1 MDYEFKSD
9 IRTADY
15 WILSMYNTYHSLV
28 GVVNIVFF
36 ASMVALCYRF
46 WNVVKPLPQAFMFL
60 GLILIPIIHPFGV
73 YLKSKS
79 QMLLV
84 PKDGVTLKF
93 GMTGIRVIVGDKEE
107 MIRWNKVRGVTER
120 CGMVIIYSDAA
131 HGYILTRRVL
141 GKKKEEFIKY
151 LKEKIAS
158 NKK

>member
-9 IRTADY
+9 VRTADY

-36 ASMVALCYRF
+36 ASMIALCYRF
-46 WNVVKPLPQAFMFL
+46 WNSAAPLPQALMFL
-60 GLILIPIIHPFGV
+60 GLILIPVVHPFGI

-84 PKDGVTLKF
+84 PKEGVILKF
-93 GMTGIRVIVGDKEE
+93 GMTGIRVVVGEKEE
-107 MIRWNKVRGVTER
+107 MIRWNKIRGVSQK
-120 CGMVIIYSDAA
+120 CGMVIIYSDSA

-141 GKKKEEFIKY
+141 GKNKKEFLNY
-151 LKEKIAS
+151 LNEHIVRKQ
-158 NKK
+158 